1 MSSHLKGTSTPR
13 FDTLYWCIFCT
24 HPHWKQCKAHNYCW
38 RRLGC
43 CLGMEGRS
51 FLTSSKQPPTTC
63 SHCTG
68 TKLCSSDR
76 TSLTFMLFYLYCY
89 KMHALEWGIL
99 FENHPGWNHTGLG
112 SSRICKHG
120 ALGGNISF
128 FFFFAGVETC
138 VIAPPSRTCAV
149 LLFPPTCSLDT
160 KQKRSLPALKQV
172 KGEMSKYA
180 QSVFPINK
188 CQFDLPPFSTDRHIS
203 LAWILAQMNL
213 LLKLTSAILI
223 PEIKYKE

>member
-13 FDTLYWCIFCT
+13 FDTSYWCIFCT

-99 FENHPGWNHTGLG
+99 FEKHPGWNHAGLG

-120 ALGGNISF
+120 ALEGNISF
-128 FFFFAGVETC
+128 FFFWSGNLCYSSSFQNVCSFAFSPNLQPGHKAEAFTPC
-138 VIAPPSRTCAV
+138 IKTS
-149 LLFPPTCSLDT
+149 
-160 KQKRSLPALKQV
+160 KRGDVQICT
-172 KGEMSKYA
+172 E
-180 QSVFPINK
+180 
-188 CQFDLPPFSTDRHIS
+188 C
-203 LAWILAQMNL
+203 
-213 LLKLTSAILI
+213 I
-223 PEIKYKE
+223 PH